1 MGYSVQQA
9 QSQLEEAC
17 KNPNNK
23 YVSWGNTNLSPNM
36 YKFALQIA
44 SQTQRKVEFIK
55 WYFYT

>member
-17 KNPNNK
+17 QNPQILN
-23 YVSWGNTNLSPNM
+23 VSWGNTNLSPGM

-44 SQTQRKVEFIK
+44 AQTKRKVYFIK
-55 WYFYT
+55 W